1 MAGFGY
7 ERVNRSVSS
16 FSRKVTIAII
26 VVVLIGDIEAG
37 PA

>member
-7 ERVNRSVSS
+7 ERVNRSVSA

-26 VVVLIGDIEAG
+26 VVVIIGVIVAG